1 MDKIQVCDYHIN
13 MEGHRIGAL
22 ADPQSDQEAMTL
34 GAHNASLA
42 PILAELA
49 ALRAAIIPAKTK

>member
-1 MDKIQVCDYHIN
+1 MPGVQVFDHHIN

-22 ADPQSDQEAMTL
+22 GDPQSDQEAMTL
-34 GAHNASLA
+34 KAHNDSLA
-42 PILAELA
+42 PILVELA